1 MTAAAVY
8 SPGRRGD
15 VILGEGQLRFL
26 AVLRELEG
34 RRRHKSRHWFELPP
48 FRAWDRAASTVWQYL
63 DRIRALGVV
72 MVQATLGRD
81 GFVRVTFGV
90 PPWHPYPF
98 RRGMLA
104 RFTVAPGQLA
114 FMPPE
119 EPEPDEPLSPGAG
132 EPHPPSS
139 PAPIPIDRPRAERE
153 RYRTPQRSDTHI
165 TPPAGFV
172 APHGTFA
179 ELMAKHGF
187 RGFGPKE

>member
-1 MTAAAVY
+1 MSTAAVY

-48 FRAWDRAASTVWQYL
+48 FRSWDLAASTVWQYVE
-63 DRIRALGVV
+63 RFRALGVV

-90 PPWHPYPF
+90 PAWHPYPF

-104 RFTVAPGQLA
+104 RFTVSPGQLA

-139 PAPIPIDRPRAERE
+139 PAPFEPPRVQSPQDTQRHIDPPPGYVPPVPESMGE
-153 RYRTPQRSDTHI
+153 KMDRY
-165 TPPAGFV
+165 
-172 APHGTFA
+172 
-179 ELMAKHGF
+179 GF
-187 RGFGPKE
+187 RRWW